1 MARFLTT
8 RGTASEIEKIINNAQ
23 KSVVLIT
30 PFVRIPASLFQNLM
44 AVDKQGV
51 RITLIYGK
59 SALEHD
65 VQEQLRQLKNIK
77 VYFLDNLHAK
87 CYFNEQ
93 CMVVTSLN
101 LYDFSEQNNREMGVL
116 ATRQEDEE
124 LFKEAVREAQM
135 MISLAKPFDVSPVAN
150 SQPSNKT
157 TESLRPTSRESKEG
171 LGTALLRGFR
181 DILLDK
187 VGLGQGYCIGCRTR
201 IDFDEYRPYCPD
213 CYKLWVKN
221 KAQKARYCH
230 ECGRTVTTMMNK
242 PLCRSCFEKSLD

>member
-1 MARFLTT
+1 MAKFLTT
-8 RGTASEIEKIINNAQ
+8 RGTALEIEKIINNAQ
-23 KSVVLIT
+23 KSIVLIT
-30 PFVRIPASLFQNLM
+30 PFVRIPTSLFQNLM

-65 VQEQLRQLKNIK
+65 VQEKLRQLKNIK
-77 VYFLDNLHAK
+77 VYFLENLHAK

-124 LFKEAVREAQM
+124 FFKEAVREANM
-135 MISLAKPFDVSPVAN
+135 MISLAKPFDASPVVN
-150 SQPSNKT
+150 SQPYNKT
-157 TESLRPTSRESKEG
+157 TESLRPISRESKEG
-171 LGTALLRGFR
+171 RGTALLRGFR

-187 VGLGQGYCIGCRTR
+187 VGLGQGYCIGCRKR
-201 IDFDEYRPYCPD
+201 IDFNEYRPYCPD
-213 CYKLWVKN
+213 CYKLWIIN
-221 KAQKARYCH
+221 KAQKAGYCH
-230 ECGRTVTTMMNK
+230 ECGRAFVTTVNK